1 MSYSEAHNGRLGR
14 VLQGVE
20 VGNLVDLSSTG
31 MAYTRGYA
39 QWQTGF
45 AVAYVEGKNVSVV
58 TIPIAHD
65 GSFIFEGKVYGKR
78 A

>member
-1 MSYSEAHNGRLGR
+1 
-14 VLQGVE
+14 
-20 VGNLVDLSSTG
+20 

-39 QWQTGF
+39 NWQSGF
-45 AVAYVEGKNVSVV
+45 AVAYVDANRVTVV
-58 TIPIAHD
+58 TIPINHD